1 LSNNWGEHV
10 GPWGAFGDKL
20 PSPGTNRPPTF
31 QDGALLSATV
41 RSWFFGFSVFFFSW
55 GKIGG
60 NRLGKVPPISWWS
73 VLVWVRGGRG
83 KKRRAKKRGGGYFE
97 YPGSWRRRNRFVGRF
112 WWVLS
117 FLRRKSRSKIS
128 EKQENPQSNGP

>member
-1 LSNNWGEHV
+1 MGKNWGK
-10 GPWGAFGDKL
+10 PFGEG
-20 PSPGTNRPPTF
+20 STHF
-31 QDGALLSATV
+31 MV
-41 RSWFFGFSVFFFSW
+41 EFFF
-55 GKIGG
+55 
-60 NRLGKVPPISWWS
+60 
-73 VLVWVRGGRG
+73 WVRGGRG